1 MTRIAIIEDEPK
13 IAELIRDY
21 LDREGYES
29 MICGDGGAA
38 LDWLRQHEFD
48 LVILDL
54 MLPGRDGMSLCREFR
69 TFSTVPVIMLT
80 ARVEEVD
87 RLMGLELGADDY
99 VLKPFSVRELIA
111 RVRAQ
116 LRRTGTW
123 QNRTTTSAGTTPNE
137 ATLELDAGRMEIR
150 LGDHAVLLTPV
161 EFRLLAA
168 LRHRPG
174 QILTRAQLL
183 DALYLDHRIVSDR
196 TVDSHIKNL
205 RRKIAELAPEREC
218 VFSVYGLGYRF
229 EW

>member
-21 LDREGYES
+21 LDREGFES
-29 MICGDGGAA
+29 TLMADGAVA
-38 LDWLRQHEFD
+38 MDVLRKETFD
-48 LVILDL
+48 VIILDL
-54 MLPGRDGMSLCREFR
+54 MLPGRDGMSVCREFR
-69 TFSTVPVIMLT
+69 TFSTTPVIMLT

-87 RLMGLELGADDY
+87 RLLGLELGADDY
-99 VLKPFSVRELIA
+99 VIKPFSVRELVA

-116 LRRTGTW
+116 LRRTGLW
-123 QNRTTTSAGTTPNE
+123 QNGSAAQPV
-137 ATLELDAGRMEIR
+137 AQSAALELDAGRMEVR
-150 LGDHAVLLTPV
+150 VGNQSEVLTPV

-168 LRHRPG
+168 LSHRPG

-183 DALYLDHRIVSDR
+183 DALYLDHRVVNDR

-205 RRKIAELAPEREC
+205 RRKLAELVPDREC

-229 EW
+229 EL